1 MEPKM
6 SNSKSVVEQ
15 DAKGQF
21 AKSQADPKASGVVSA
36 KPTAITGS
44 EDATAH
50 KLPPGTKAPETEI
63 PVKYDPAEMNEGSFR
78 GSR

>member
-1 MEPKM
+1 M
-6 SNSKSVVEQ
+6 SNPKD

-21 AKSQADPKASGVVSA
+21 AKSEGDRKASGVHSA
-36 KPTAITGS
+36 KPTVITGS

-50 KLPPGTKAPETEI
+50 KIPPGQKGPDHEVS
-63 PVKYDPAEMNEGSFR
+63 PKYDPGEMNEGSFR